1 MAATRS
7 QKLRLG
13 IFLIV
18 STAVIIITLIYLVGA
33 SLMEIRDPYYV
44 MLQGSSGGLE
54 AGSQVRFN
62 DIVVGRVERVRL
74 DPDDPSLV
82 RLEISL
88 DHDTPVTVDTVA
100 VPEMANI
107 TGTKMLSMHGGTKES
122 KRLKPGDEI
131 RSAASDL
138 SMITTKVVNI
148 ADRLQLLIDHLNVIT
163 NTENTEKLAH
173 VITEVEGITKRVN
186 EILES
191 NQSNI
196 NDMVVD
202 ARTLIKRTDETMAD
216 VQNVVKTLNH
226 SAQQIMSAKN
236 MHRIDT
242 LLDTTR
248 SVMNNVENRTS
259 KEELGATI
267 ESVNELAMATQVTIV
282 RMRDDL
288 RRIMNELETS
298 VENIN
303 EFTQILVDDPSVLIT
318 GRNEKERQLP

>member
-1 MAATRS
+1 MAATRA
-7 QKLRLG
+7 QKMRLG

-18 STAVIIITLIYLVGA
+18 STAIIMITLIYLLGA

-44 MLQGSSGGLE
+44 VLQGSSGGLE

-62 DIVVGRVERVRL
+62 DIVVGRVEHVRL
-74 DPDDPSLV
+74 DPNDPAQV
-82 RLEISL
+82 RIEISL
-88 DHDTPVTVDTVA
+88 EHDTPVTVDTVA

-122 KRLKPGDEI
+122 VRLKPGDTI
-131 RSAASDL
+131 KSAASDL

-148 ADRLQLLIDHLNVIT
+148 ADRLQHLIDNLNTIT
-163 NTENTEKLAH
+163 NTENTQKLSSVLNEA
-173 VITEVEGITKRVN
+173 EGITKHVN
-186 EILES
+186 ELLAT
-191 NQSNI
+191 NQEHI
-196 NDMVVD
+196 NAMMVD
-202 ARTLIKRTDETMAD
+202 ARSLIRQADETLGD
-216 VQNVVKTLNH
+216 VRSVVQTLDKTTQQLLN
-226 SAQQIMSAKN
+226 AKN
-236 MHRIDT
+236 IHRIET

-248 SVMNNVENRTS
+248 SMMSNVENRTS
-259 KEELGATI
+259 KEELGTTI
-267 ESVNELAMATQVTIV
+267 ENVNELAVATQVTIV
-282 RMRDDL
+282 RLRDDL

>member
-1 MAATRS
+1 MAATRA
-7 QKLRLG
+7 QKMRLG

-18 STAVIIITLIYLVGA
+18 STAIIVITLIYLLGA

-44 MLQGSSGGLE
+44 VLQGSSGGLE

-62 DIVVGRVERVRL
+62 DIVVGRVEHVRL
-74 DPDDPSLV
+74 DPNDPAQV
-82 RLEISL
+82 RIEISL
-88 DHDTPVTVDTVA
+88 EHDTPVTVDTVA

-122 KRLKPGDEI
+122 VRLKPGDTI
-131 RSAASDL
+131 KSAASDL

-148 ADRLQLLIDHLNVIT
+148 ADRLQHLIDNLNTIT
-163 NTENTEKLAH
+163 NTENTQKLSSVLNEA
-173 VITEVEGITKRVN
+173 EGITKHVN
-186 EILES
+186 ELLAT
-191 NQSNI
+191 NQEHI
-196 NDMVVD
+196 NAMMVD
-202 ARTLIKRTDETMAD
+202 ARSLIRQADETLGD
-216 VQNVVKTLNH
+216 VRSVVQTLDKTTQQLLN
-226 SAQQIMSAKN
+226 AKN
-236 MHRIDT
+236 IHRIEA

-248 SVMNNVENRTS
+248 SMMSNVENRTS
-259 KEELGATI
+259 KEELGTTI
-267 ESVNELAMATQVTIV
+267 ENVNELAVATQVTIV
-282 RMRDDL
+282 RLRDDL

>member
-1 MAATRS
+1 MGRTLSAA
-7 QKLRLG
+7 
-13 IFLIV
+13 
-18 STAVIIITLIYLVGA
+18 A
-33 SLMEIRDPYYV
+33 SLKNRRKFHHVLLPRGHTI
-44 MLQGSSGGLE
+44 
-54 AGSQVRFN
+54 
-62 DIVVGRVERVRL
+62 
-74 DPDDPSLV
+74 
-82 RLEISL
+82 
-88 DHDTPVTVDTVA
+88 A

-131 RSAASDL
+131 QSAASDL

-173 VITEVEGITKRVN
+173 VISEVEGITKRVN
-186 EILES
+186 EILEA

-242 LLDTTR
+242 LLDSTR

-288 RRIMNELETS
+288 RRIMSELETS